1 MPRYANLTIG
11 DPGPWFTQHSY
22 ANPKFAFDT
31 AAGRYIVLCFYGSAA
46 AAHSQAALK
55 AALTHR
61 HLFDDVRA
69 CFFGVSLDPKDEVDK
84 RVVNVYPGYRFFW
97 DFDGKIS
104 RLYGAASLES
114 EQAVDSYTLR
124 RMWIVLDPTL
134 RVLKVFPFADDQSDI
149 TAVLGYV
156 AGLPPAARF
165 VGFDLPAP
173 VIVLPNVFE
182 PEFCKRL
189 IDLYEA
195 HGGAE
200 SGFMREVDGNTVG
213 MHEHRLKRRKD
224 CKIEDPAMIKET
236 RVRFER
242 RVVPE
247 IKKVH
252 QFAVTRMERY
262 IVACYAAEDQA
273 HFVPHRDNTTKGT
286 AHRQFAVSVNLNQD
300 FDGGEVHFP
309 EYGPRGL
316 KAPIGGAVIFSCSLL
331 HSVSRVTRG
340 RRYAFLPFLYN
351 EEAAT
356 LRKTNMSYLAGEVP
370 FQAGPSS
377 SPKTTG
383 G

>member
-1 MPRYANLTIG
+1 MPRYVNLTTG
-11 DPGPWFTQHSY
+11 DPGPWFAQHSY

-55 AALTHR
+55 SVLAHR

-69 CFFGVSLDPKDEVDK
+69 CFFGVSLDPKDEADK

-114 EQAVDSYTLR
+114 EQAVESHTLR

-149 TAVLGYV
+149 MAVLGYV

-182 PEFCKRL
+182 AEFCKKL
-189 IDLYEA
+189 IDIFQA
-195 HGGAE
+195 HGGE
-200 SGFMREVDGNTVG
+200 VSGFMREVGGKTVQR
-213 MHEHRLKRRKD
+213 HDHDRKHRKD
-224 CKIEDPAMIKET
+224 YIIEDPTVEKET

-252 QFAVTRMERY
+252 QFVVTRMERY

-273 HFVPHRDNTTKGT
+273 HFAPHRDNTTKGT
-286 AHRQFAVSVNLNQD
+286 AHRQFAVSVNLNED

-309 EYGPRGL
+309 EYGPRGF
-316 KAPIGGAVIFSCSLL
+316 KAPVGGAVIFSCSLP
-331 HSVSRVTRG
+331 HSVSQVKRG
-340 RRYAFLPFLYN
+340 RRYAFLPFLY
-351 EEAAT
+351 
-356 LRKTNMSYLAGEVP
+356 
-370 FQAGPSS
+370 
-377 SPKTTG
+377 
-383 G
+383 